1 MLASQAHFL
10 LRQATRAGGPAGV
23 WTAVALACAACVPT
37 GATAQEATAI
47 NIASSIRIVPRVSV
61 TETMTNNVR
70 QASANAQSEFIT
82 QVSPGI
88 RISSTG
94 GKIRGS
100 LDYSLTEAF
109 YANNTSGRRSINNLS
124 ANGTVEAVDNFA
136 FVDISGNV
144 GRQAVSAFGV
154 PVGGGELSGGNST
167 ETSVFRLSPY
177 LKGRF
182 GEFAEYQARYTLVS
196 SSSNGATSSDTSQ
209 RGLDIN
215 LTGGRGGRGI
225 TWSAALSRQTTDFD
239 AGRSTNS
246 SAVNLRLQY
255 ALNATWATYLRLGR
269 ESNDFAVA
277 GGQSSDSIALGG
289 SWNPNPEL
297 TVNIDRDN
305 RGFTGIGINWAPSRI
320 SSLSVTREG
329 RIYGATHSVAL
340 AYRTPLTAWTFS
352 DSRSATSS
360 PTSGPGFQTV
370 SLYDLLTSQFAATE
384 SDPIKREQ
392 YDTFLQAN
400 GIKPGQ
406 TAVTGFLTNTLAL
419 QRSQQASVALFGTRS
434 TLTMVL
440 SRSSNTKLDTLSTAV
455 DDFVTSNVVVQNGF
469 NVNYAYRLTNRSS
482 LTLGAARQAS
492 SGGNGVAGTST
503 KTFNVNLS
511 HRLTREAS
519 ATLGARRVIFDSAT
533 TPFTETAVTGSVQV
547 QF

>member
-1 MLASQAHFL
+1 M
-10 LRQATRAGGPAGV
+10 
-23 WTAVALACAACVPT
+23 
-37 GATAQEATAI
+37 
-47 NIASSIRIVPRVSV
+47 PRVSV
-61 TETMTNNVR
+61 TETMTNNVL
-70 QASANAQSEFIT
+70 QASVNRQSEFIT

-109 YANNTSGRRSINNLS
+109 YANNTSGRRSTNNLS

-136 FVDISGNV
+136 FIDLAGNV
-144 GRQAVSAFGV
+144 GRQAISAFGA
-154 PVGGGELSGGNST
+154 PVVGGELAGGNST

-182 GEFAEYQARYTLVS
+182 GEFAEYVARYTLVS
-196 SSSNGATSSDTSQ
+196 SSSNAATSSDTGQ
-209 RGLDIN
+209 RALN
-215 LTGGRGGRGI
+215 LSLTGGRGARGI
-225 TWSAALSRQTTDFD
+225 SWSADLSRETTDYD

-246 SAVNLRLQY
+246 SAANLRLQY
-255 ALNATWATYLRLGR
+255 ALNATWGTYLRLGHER
-269 ESNDFAVA
+269 NDFSVA
-277 GGQSSDSIALGG
+277 AGQSSQSMALGG
-289 SWNPNPEL
+289 SWTPNPEL
-297 TVNIDRDN
+297 AVNFDRDN
-305 RGFTGIGINWAPSRI
+305 RGFTGIGINWAPSRVT
-320 SSLSVTREG
+320 SLTVTREG
-329 RIYGATHSVAL
+329 RTYGATHSVAL

-352 DSRSATSS
+352 DMRSATNS
-360 PTSGPGFQTV
+360 PASGPGFQTL

-406 TAVTGFLTNTLAL
+406 TAVTGFLTNSLTL
-419 QRSQQASVALFGTRS
+419 QRSQQASFALFGTRS

-469 NVNYAYRLTNRSS
+469 NVNYAYRLTNRAS

-492 SGGNGVAGTST
+492 SGSNGVAGTST

-511 HRLTREAS
+511 TQLTREAS
-519 ATLGARRVIFDSAT
+519 ASVGARRVIFDSAT

>member
-1 MLASQAHFL
+1 M
-10 LRQATRAGGPAGV
+10 
-23 WTAVALACAACVPT
+23 
-37 GATAQEATAI
+37 GAIAQEAAAL

-61 TETMTNNVR
+61 TETVTNNVR
-70 QASANAQSEFIT
+70 QASANRESEFIT
-82 QVSPGI
+82 EVSPGI

-100 LDYSLTEAF
+100 LDYSLTEAI
-109 YANNTSGRRSINNLS
+109 YANNTSGRRSINNLA

-136 FVDISGNV
+136 FIDVAGNV
-144 GRQAVSAFGV
+144 GRQAISAFGA
-154 PVGGGELSGGNST
+154 PVGGGTLSGGNST
-167 ETSVFRLSPY
+167 ETSVFRLSPH

-182 GEFAEYQARYTLVS
+182 GEFADYVARYTLVS
-196 SSSNGATSSDTSQ
+196 SSSNGATSSDTGQ
-209 RGLDIN
+209 RALN
-215 LTGGRGGRGI
+215 VSLNGGRSSRGI
-225 TWSAALSRQTTDFD
+225 TWSADLSRETTDFD

-255 ALNATWATYLRLGR
+255 ALDRTWATYLRLGH

-277 GGQSSDSIALGG
+277 AGQSSSSMALGG
-289 SWNPNPEL
+289 SWTPNPEL
-297 TVNIDRDN
+297 TVNLDRDN
-305 RGFTGIGINWAPSRI
+305 RGFTGVGVNWAPSRVT
-320 SSLSVTREG
+320 SLSVTREG
-329 RIYGATHSVAL
+329 RIYGATHSIAL

-352 DSRSATSS
+352 DSRSATAS
-360 PTSGPGFQTV
+360 PSSGPGFQTV
-370 SLYDLLTSQFAATE
+370 SLYDLLTAQYAATE
-384 SDPIKREQ
+384 SDPVKREQ

-419 QRSQQASVALFGTRS
+419 QRSQQASLAVFGTRS

-455 DDFVTSNVVVQNGF
+455 DDFLTSNVVVQNGF
-469 NVNYAYRLTNRSS
+469 NVNYAYRLTNRAS
-482 LTLGAARQAS
+482 LTLSAARQAS
-492 SGGNGVAGTST
+492 SGNNGVAGTST

-511 HRLTREAS
+511 HRLTRDAS
-519 ATLGARRVIFDSAT
+519 ASLGARRVIFDSAT
-533 TPFTETAVTGSVQV
+533 TPYTETAVTGGVQV